1 MGLEDAA
8 EDIERRLS
16 IMTDAVERAYEK
28 SDKDNSVLKIFLAP
42 EFFFRWKVCLDCS
55 EIHILKVQAVANIIQ
70 LINTSLIDRM
80 VRTNSSRTGWREI
93 ATPYATSSRVS
104 RT

>member
-42 EFFFRWKVCLDCS
+42 EFFFRWKVCLDCF
-55 EIHILKVQAVANIIQ
+55 EIHILS
-70 LINTSLIDRM
+70 TG
-80 VRTNSSRTGWREI
+80 SRKYNPT
-93 ATPYATSSRVS
+93 YQYFFN
-104 RT
+104 